1 MSCVQIVYNDIMTQ
15 SNITLPIQ
23 FAPILSHRLSSL
35 LQSPP
40 IILAL
45 GSDKHT
51 IDCFGPLTGHFLK
64 AMGVPTIVYGC
75 LRAPLNSHT
84 LPEIYPLLNTVHK
97 GIPILAV
104 DSMIGNKQ
112 DVGKLK
118 LVDGGIFPGSGIGK
132 DFPLTGNVSLTAII
146 TDKETFATRQAIG
159 LGQVHQLA
167 ISAAKII
174 YNAIVAIYAKDVS

>member
-1 MSCVQIVYNDIMTQ
+1 
-15 SNITLPIQ
+15 
-23 FAPILSHRLSSL
+23 
-35 LQSPP
+35 
-40 IILAL
+40 
-45 GSDKHT
+45 
-51 IDCFGPLTGHFLK
+51 
-64 AMGVPTIVYGC
+64 
-75 LRAPLNSHT
+75 
-84 LPEIYPLLNTVHK
+84 
-97 GIPILAV
+97 
-104 DSMIGNKQ
+104 MIGNKQ